1 MYYARL
7 GGMGCKFLYIDETA
21 VDENLYPIYGY
32 SKKNHPYIV
41 VTTSTKTERI
51 FLLMCIAE
59 DKIIDY

>member
-1 MYYARL
+1 
-7 GGMGCKFLYIDETA
+7 MGCKFLYIDETA